1 LDSDYYLSGL
11 FDQVTIQ
18 ALTAGPVIALSLAI
32 LLLLV
37 SGFVSASEVAFFS
50 LTPGDINDIREENA
64 PSDPLIQRLLDRS
77 EYLLAAILIAN
88 NFVNVAVVM
97 LCTYGINAIVNFS
110 SAPMLGFI
118 LETIVLTFLLLL
130 FGEIMPKI
138 YAQKNSLRFVRS
150 SAPVLNVVERVCRP
164 LSNILVTSTSVINK
178 ALVKKKYDLSVDELS
193 KALELTSTEM
203 PEEKEMLSEII
214 KFYNKTADEIM
225 TPRLDMEDIDIK
237 TSFRT
242 VVDFIIR
249 SGYSRIPVY
258 ADSEDNIKGILYIKD
273 LLPYVEKPDTFRWQ
287 SLIRPAYFVPETKKI
302 DDLLEEFR
310 TSKIHM
316 AIVVDEFGGTS
327 GIVTMEDILEEIVG
341 EISDEYDEDEKQ
353 FIRLAD
359 GSLIFEAKILLTDFF
374 RVIDADP
381 TEFGKLTEEVETL
394 AGLLL
399 EIKGDFPR
407 RREII
412 EYDDYRFLEK
422 LSREV
427 GSHFHA
433 LDRTTLYTAN
443 RDISYYTVHE
453 SFVATIPL
461 VFCEAEKMD
470 PNTQF
475 LKVMMIDEPAILD
488 QAIARIPQEVKEKYT
503 VLKSAPYFLEILDKR
518 VNKGTGVKSLAD
530 VLGIKPEEIMA
541 IGDQE
546 NDIAMIEYAG
556 VGVAMDNAIPSVK
569 EVANFVTKSN
579 LEDGVA
585 FAIEKYVL
593 N

>member
-1 LDSDYYLSGL
+1 MDSDYYLSGL

-18 ALTAGPVIALSLAI
+18 VLTAGPVIALSLAI

-341 EISDEYDEDEKQ
+341 EIRDEYDTDEVDS
-353 FIRLAD
+353 IVWL
-359 GSLIFEAKILLTDFF
+359 
-374 RVIDADP
+374 
-381 TEFGKLTEEVETL
+381 
-394 AGLLL
+394 
-399 EIKGDFPR
+399 GD
-407 RREII
+407 REY
-412 EYDDYRFLEK
+412 E
-422 LSREV
+422 
-427 GSHFHA
+427 
-433 LDRTTLYTAN
+433 
-443 RDISYYTVHE
+443 
-453 SFVATIPL
+453 
-461 VFCEAEKMD
+461 
-470 PNTQF
+470 
-475 LKVMMIDEPAILD
+475 
-488 QAIARIPQEVKEKYT
+488 
-503 VLKSAPYFLEILDKR
+503 
-518 VNKGTGVKSLAD
+518 
-530 VLGIKPEEIMA
+530 VLGS
-541 IGDQE
+541 Q
-546 NDIAMIEYAG
+546 
-556 VGVAMDNAIPSVK
+556 
-569 EVANFVTKSN
+569 N
-579 LEDGVA
+579 LEDLCEELGLKFESEDYDSIGGYVVGLLDRFPKPGESITTEDGVKLIVEA
-585 FAIEKYVL
+585 MDKNRVEKIRL
-593 N
+593 ILPEPEKEKDL